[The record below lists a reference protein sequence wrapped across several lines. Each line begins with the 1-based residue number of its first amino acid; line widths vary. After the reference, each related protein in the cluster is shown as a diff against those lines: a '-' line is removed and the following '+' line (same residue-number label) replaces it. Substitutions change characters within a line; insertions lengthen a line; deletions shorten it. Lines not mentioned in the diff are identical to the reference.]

1 MKQRLMLKKLFKLD
15 GINTWICI
23 PGFLQPTY
31 TYTHNLS
38 NLSTKP
44 SPLHDCFKLNLL
56 AVRNFQNVLLSNWA
70 IKLAAI
76 LFWSTYGEFFS
87 PLSLSLPLSSFFHDR
102 EKYSLKRDQNCFMT
116 ELKKN
121 KLKVPIHSSHPIFL
135 NCVILKQQAKKL
147 ILQNIS

>member
-1 MKQRLMLKKLFKLD
+1 MLKKLFKLD

-23 PGFLQPTY
+23 PGFLLLTY

-87 PLSLSLPLSSFFHDR
+87 PLSPSLSRVSFTTGKNIHS
-102 EKYSLKRDQNCFMT
+102 KGIKIVSWLNW
-116 ELKKN
+116 KK
-121 KLKVPIHSSHPIFL
+121 KLKAPIHSSHPIFP
-135 NCVILKQQAKKL
+135 NRVILWQQAK
-147 ILQNIS
+147 N